1 MTGTDIAVRVRGVA
15 KSFGGTRILDD
26 ITIDFK
32 KGSVHALVGEN
43 GAGKSSV
50 GKIVGGY
57 YSADEGT
64 VELFGQPVTRF
75 SPRDALGRGI
85 AMIHQELQLVP
96 ELTVLENVFLGLE
109 SSTGGFLRK
118 GDLDRFHALEETCDF
133 GLDPNRRIADMR
145 IAERQKVEIMRAIA
159 RDAQVI
165 IMDEPTSSLTE
176 DEADRLHQLIARLKA
191 RDVTVIY
198 VSHFL
203 DHIIA
208 NCDRVTVMRDGKVIR
223 TDEIAGETKQSLVD
237 SMLGQASEIIWPA
250 LPAAPAQNMPPV
262 VEMQNVSTATGL
274 SDISLKVRPGEIVG
288 LIGLVGAG
296 RSEVGRA
303 LFGAD
308 PITEGSYAVNGQ
320 SQQNG
325 RLSVRSAI
333 AQGIALVPE
342 DRRKQGLVLTQ
353 VTRPNISLASLGSIA
368 SFGFINK
375 ARERERTQRM
385 IDHFGIVPGKVDG
398 EVAFYSGGNQQ
409 KVLLSK
415 WAVEKPRLLI
425 LDEPSR
431 GVDIGARQRI
441 HEFIVEMAAAGV
453 AVLLIS
459 SELEEVINL
468 SHRGY
473 LMNDGRIFA
482 EADCRTLTV
491 EDALNRIFQ
500 EQGSAPRIK
509 EVPQA

>member
-26 ITIDFK
+26 INIDFK

-64 VELFGQPVTRF
+64 VEVFGQAVTRF

-109 SSTGGFLRK
+109 SNIRGFLSK
-118 GDLDRFHALEETCDF
+118 GDLARFHELEKTCDF
-133 GLDPNRRIADMR
+133 GLDPQKRIADMR

-159 RDAQVI
+159 REAQVI

-176 DEADRLHQLIARLKA
+176 DEAERLHQLIARLKA

-208 NCDRVTVMRDGKVIR
+208 NCDRVTIMRDGSVIR
-223 TDEIAGETKQSLVD
+223 TDEMTGETKQSLVD
-237 SMLGQASEIIWPA
+237 SMLGEASEISWPG
-250 LPAAPAQNMPPV
+250 LPTPPAAQHACV
-262 VEMQNVSTATGL
+262 IEMEGVSTATGL
-274 SDISLKVRPGEIVG
+274 SDINLKVRPGEIVG
-288 LIGLVGAG
+288 LIGLVGSG
-296 RSEVGRA
+296 RSELGRA

-308 PITEGSYAVNGQ
+308 PITEGTYAINGVL
-320 SQQNG
+320 QNS
-325 RLSVRSAI
+325 RLDVRKAI
-333 AQGIALVPE
+333 AQGIAFVPE

-353 VTRPNISLASLGSIA
+353 VTRPNVSLASLGSIA

-385 IDHFGIVPGKVDG
+385 IEHFGIVPGKVDG
-398 EVAFYSGGNQQ
+398 EVAYYSGGNQQ

-473 LMNDGRIFA
+473 LMSDGRIFA
-482 EADCRTLTV
+482 EADCRALTV
-491 EDALNRIFQ
+491 EDALNRIFR
-500 EQGSAPRIK
+500 EQGSAPRSK
-509 EVPQA
+509 EVTQA